1 MGASTPLPASPAV
14 LAGAVPGTTERRY
27 TLPAILRSG
36 RGLTAL
42 LLVIVIVGSAVFAPF
57 LAPYDPAV
65 QDLANKLQPPNREHW
80 LGTDQFG
87 RDVLSRILYG
97 GRISL
102 VTGIGSVAIGA
113 FLGVFIG
120 LIAAYRGGW
129 LEMGVMAG
137 IDVLLGF
144 RTYLLA
150 IMVVAILGPSTANML
165 LAIGI
170 AMFPEIA
177 RITRSEVLSIKQR
190 DFVTAA
196 RSGGASHARIML
208 RHVAPQTVAPL
219 MVVATFN
226 IANAIIV
233 EASLSFLGLGPAPPT
248 PAWGLM
254 ISEGRRFILGD
265 AWLPAIPGV
274 AIMLTVLAFNL
285 LGDTLRDLN
294 DPRLRQR

>member
-1 MGASTPLPASPAV
+1 MSMPLPATSTIASEGVLASPATHRR
-14 LAGAVPGTTERRY
+14 LPRILQTGRGAVA
-27 TLPAILRSG
+27 LILAI
-36 RGLTAL
+36 
-42 LLVIVIVGSAVFAPF
+42 IIVGSAVFAPL

-65 QDLANKLQPPNREHW
+65 QDLTHKLEPPNREHL

-87 RDVLSRILYG
+87 RDVLSRILFG

-102 VTGIGSVAIGA
+102 VTGIGSVTIGA
-113 FLGVFIG
+113 VIGVILG
-120 LIAAYRGGW
+120 LLAAYRGGW
-129 LEMGVMAG
+129 PEMMVMAG

-150 IMVVAILGPSTANML
+150 IMVVAILGPSTLNML
-165 LAIGI
+165 LAIGV

-177 RITRSEVLSIKQR
+177 RITRAETLSVKNR

-196 RSGGASHARIML
+196 RSGGASHLRILL
-208 RHVAPQTVAPL
+208 RHVAPQVIAPL
-219 MVVATFN
+219 VVVATFN

-285 LGDTLRDLN
+285 LGDTLRDLQ
-294 DPRLRQR
+294 DPRLRRR

>member
-1 MGASTPLPASPAV
+1 MSMPAPATTTIVADGVLSSPA
-14 LAGAVPGTTERRY
+14 AHR
-27 TLPAILRSG
+27 TLPRIFQTG
-36 RGLTAL
+36 RGVVAL
-42 LLVIVIVGSAVFAPF
+42 VLVIVIIGSAIFAPL

-65 QDLANKLQPPNREHW
+65 QDLTHKLEPPNRDHL

-102 VTGIGSVAIGA
+102 LTGIGSVTIGLAIGVM
-113 FLGVFIG
+113 LG
-120 LIAAYRGGW
+120 LLAAYRGGW
-129 LEMGVMAG
+129 PEMLVMAG

-150 IMVVAILGPSTANML
+150 IMVVAILGPSTLNML

-177 RITRSEVLSIKQR
+177 RITRAETLSVKNR

-196 RSGGASHARIML
+196 LSGGASHLRILL
-208 RHVAPQTVAPL
+208 RHVTPQVIAPL
-219 MVVATFN
+219 VVVATFN

-285 LGDTLRDLN
+285 LGDTLRDLQ
-294 DPRLRQR
+294 DPRLRRR

>member
-1 MGASTPLPASPAV
+1 MTLPLPATSTIASEGV
-14 LAGAVPGTTERRY
+14 LAVPAAHRALPRMLQTRR
-27 TLPAILRSG
+27 G
-36 RGLTAL
+36 VVAL
-42 LLVIVIVGSAVFAPF
+42 VLAIVIVASALFAPL

-65 QDLANKLQPPNREHW
+65 QDLARKLEPPNREHL

-87 RDVLSRILYG
+87 RDVLSRILFG

-102 VTGIGSVAIGA
+102 LTGIGSVTIGA
-113 FLGVFIG
+113 TIGVLIG
-120 LIAAYRGGW
+120 LLAAYRGGW
-129 LEMGVMAG
+129 PEMMAMAG

-150 IMVVAILGPSTANML
+150 IMVVAILGPSTLNML

-177 RITRSEVLSIKQR
+177 RITRAETLSVKNR

-196 RSGGASHARIML
+196 RSGGASHLRILM
-208 RHVAPQTVAPL
+208 RHVTPQVIAPL
-219 MVVATFN
+219 VVVATFN

-274 AIMLTVLAFNL
+274 AIMLTVLAFNM
-285 LGDTLRDLN
+285 LGDTLRDLQ
-294 DPRLRQR
+294 DPRLRRR

>member
-1 MGASTPLPASPAV
+1 MSVPVPATTTVVADGVLSSPA
-14 LAGAVPGTTERRY
+14 LHRS
-27 TLPAILRSG
+27 LPRILQTG
-36 RGLTAL
+36 RGVVAL
-42 LLVIVIVGSAVFAPF
+42 LLVIVIIGSAVFAPL

-65 QDLANKLQPPNREHW
+65 QDLAHKLEPPNQEHL

-87 RDVLSRILYG
+87 RDVLSRILFG

-102 VTGIGSVAIGA
+102 LTGIGSVTIGVVIGMI
-113 FLGVFIG
+113 LG
-120 LIAAYRGGW
+120 LLAAYRGGW
-129 LEMGVMAG
+129 PEMIVMAG

-150 IMVVAILGPSTANML
+150 IMVVAILGPSTINML
-165 LAIGI
+165 FAIGI

-177 RITRSEVLSIKQR
+177 RITRAETLSVKNR

-196 RSGGASHARIML
+196 RSGGASHLRILL
-208 RHVAPQTVAPL
+208 RHVTPQVIAPL
-219 MVVATFN
+219 VVVATFN

-285 LGDTLRDLN
+285 LGDTLRDLQ
-294 DPRLRQR
+294 DPRLRRR